1 MSLRDEPVILEF
13 YAQCKRVKVEMAEW
27 ISDGKCS
34 SHDDYKLYCG
44 KKKGITVAMEL
55 MEEVITKRITKM
67 DGSDEDESE

>member
-13 YAQCKRVKVEMAEW
+13 YAQCKKTIVEVSEY

-44 KKKGITVAMEL
+44 KIRGVRMAMEL

-67 DGSDEDESE
+67 DGDDEGEE